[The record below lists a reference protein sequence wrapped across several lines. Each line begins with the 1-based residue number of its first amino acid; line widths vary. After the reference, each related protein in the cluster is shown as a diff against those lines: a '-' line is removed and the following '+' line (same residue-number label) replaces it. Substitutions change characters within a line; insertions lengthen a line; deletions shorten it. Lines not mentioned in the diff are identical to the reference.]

1 MKSTGS
7 VLPTTNTVRSGVTL
21 LELMIVLVIL
31 AGALAIA
38 WPSLQR
44 PLNRVRLDE
53 ASQTIREAIDE
64 SRQKAISCNKSMLI
78 RLRKGD
84 HEVQTGSIESFAEEI
99 ENGGTGSMSSLS
111 DSRSSASTGSSTN
124 PKVMEPQIWKLP
136 DDVVVVNVESGEP
149 TQSSQ
154 DLALSSDRSSADT
167 DREPSS
173 GPSRASVSSVGTGS
187 STSEFDEVPS
197 AEESLTEWWVPLDA
211 QGIGMDAK
219 ITLKDKV
226 TNKSIYVSYSAST
239 GSLEI
244 SR

>member
-1 MKSTGS
+1 MQSFNRFS
-7 VLPTTNTVRSGVTL
+7 STTNSVRSGVTL

-64 SRQKAISCNKSMLI
+64 SRQQAISCNKSMLI
-78 RLRKGD
+78 RLRKGE
-84 HEVQTGSIESFAEEI
+84 HEVQTGSIESFAEEL
-99 ENGGTGSMSSLS
+99 ENGGTRSIPSLS
-111 DSRSSASTGSSTN
+111 DSRSSASNGVSGD
-124 PKVMEPQIWKLP
+124 PKAIEPQVWKLP
-136 DDVVVVNVESGEP
+136 NDVIVVNVESGEP

-154 DLALSSDRSSADT
+154 DLAFSSDRSSSDT

-173 GPSRASVSSVGTGS
+173 SEKRDGDSSALTGR
-187 STSEFDEVPS
+187 STSELDEVPS
-197 AEESLTEWWVPLDA
+197 AEDSQTEWWVPLDA